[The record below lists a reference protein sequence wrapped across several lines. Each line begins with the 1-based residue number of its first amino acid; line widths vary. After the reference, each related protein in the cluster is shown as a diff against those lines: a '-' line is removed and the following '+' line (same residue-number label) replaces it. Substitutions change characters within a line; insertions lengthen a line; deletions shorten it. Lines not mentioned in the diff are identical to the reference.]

1 MNCNVEVQHILMSKR
16 KTRNR
21 PQLRKGR
28 RKQQHQ
34 PYRRPFPRNRRT
46 NQDELISLIQEA
58 SIVQQ
63 SFQQTLD
70 LVDEKPRLAVLLNLG
85 SYIIQGLLLGLLMG
99 LIAAFLTGH
108 LPKIWTYAAN
118 TFAVMLLRTLLQWI
132 WVLKVT
138 PLVRVTAGRF
148 IARMEGIQL
157 PEEVLRRTPVNSSV
171 GTITGPAVVSLAIAT
186 ILSTETLEPAWLTDT
201 WTIVGAS
208 VLGGAISSM
217 MEAFALPAN
226 IYPLW
231 HNRHPYQENPNF
243 LNGRGA

>member
-1 MNCNVEVQHILMSKR
+1 MSKR
-16 KTRNR
+16 KTRDR
-21 PQLRKGR
+21 PQLRAGK

-34 PYRRPFPRNRRT
+34 AYRQPFPQHRRP
-46 NQDELISLIQEA
+46 NQYELTSLLQEA

-70 LVDEKPRLAVLLNLG
+70 LVDEKPRVAVVLNVG

-99 LIAAFLTGH
+99 LIAALLTSQ

-118 TFAVMLLRTLLQWI
+118 TFAVMLLRTLLQWL

-138 PLVRVTAGRF
+138 PLVRVTAGKF
-148 IARMEGIQL
+148 IARREGVQL
-157 PEEVLRRTPVNSSV
+157 PDEVLRRTPVNNSV
-171 GTITGPAVVSLAIAT
+171 GTVTGPAVVSLAIAT
-186 ILSTETLEPAWLTDT
+186 ILSTETLEPAWLTNT
-201 WTIVGAS
+201 WTIIGAS

-217 MEAFALPAN
+217 MEALALPAN

-231 HNRHPYQENPNF
+231 HNSHPYQENPNF
-243 LNGRGA
+243 LNGRRDNGRNGKRSYQ